1 MKNIIILIVITFSV
15 FLNAQNYIP
24 DPAFGGSGSV
34 VTNYNMYYDNDQAP
48 RNVFFEN
55 NKYIFAQKTQLS
67 CFNYDGT
74 VDFTFGTLGYSR
86 IIIPNCPTYTI
97 TIQRA
102 KIINNSILIFGK
114 SYDPNTNVFYGFIA
128 KMSIDGVFDTTF
140 GNNGI
145 ATVAIGNINND
156 PYSMGITDIVFT
168 NGNYFCLGTTIY
180 NDINGNFRKNVFI
193 VKLSSI
199 GSIDLT
205 FDPAGL
211 KKITS
216 IDGIEAQNIFEYQG
230 NLLIIGHITNNNTGN
245 ENSMA
250 FLSINQSGNFISTFG
265 TNGQKKITLSPI
277 GWRTGESFNNCKLIG
292 DDLYVMRT
300 YFSGAGTSSANILQK
315 IQKINITNLL
325 ITEISATNNDST
337 VTYVID
343 NDKIYILGCLSICQN
358 DFNIIRRNIDGTLDT
373 TFNQTGTYSY
383 SFPSPN
389 SWTTTY
395 DSATVLVKDAN
406 NGILIGGYTSAQFYT
421 TAPYR
426 GFAMLRIKDQTLSIN
441 EVSNNHFSLSPNPVQ
456 KNLNIKIPNSISI
469 DNITIFDV
477 LGKIVYS
484 ANNTLDQINLEN
496 LREGL
501 YFVKIKS
508 GAINDSF
515 KIIKKN

>member
-1 MKNIIILIVITFSV
+1 MKNIFLLIVITFSV

-24 DPAFGGSGSV
+24 DPSFGGTGSV

-55 NKYIFAQKTQLS
+55 NKYIFTQKTQLS

-74 VDFTFGTLGYSR
+74 VDYTFGTSGYSR

-97 TIQRA
+97 TIQST
-102 KIINNSILIFGK
+102 KIINNNIFIFGK
-114 SYDPNTNVFYGFIA
+114 SYDPNTSLFYGFIA
-128 KMSIDGVFDTTF
+128 KMSIDGVFDTNF

-145 ATVAIGNINND
+145 VTVAIGNTNND
-156 PYSMGITDIVFT
+156 PYSNGITDIVFK

-180 NDINGNFRKNVFI
+180 NDINGIFRKNVFI
-193 VKLSSI
+193 VKLNSI

-205 FDPAGL
+205 IDPMGL

-216 IDGIEAQNIFEYQG
+216 IDGIEAKNIFEYQG
-230 NLLIIGHITNNNTGN
+230 NLLIIGHITNNNTSN
-245 ENSMA
+245 ENS
-250 FLSINQSGNFISTFG
+250 LTLLNINQSGNLISTFG
-265 TNGQKKITLSPI
+265 VNGEKKITLSPI
-277 GWRTGESFNNCKLIG
+277 GWRTGEYFNNCKLIG

-300 YFSGAGTSSANILQK
+300 YFSGAGTPGESYWQR
-315 IQKINITNLL
+315 IQKVNITNLL
-325 ITEISATNNDST
+325 ITEISATNNSST
-337 VTYVID
+337 VAYIID
-343 NDKIYILGCLSICQN
+343 NDKIYILGCLSTCQN
-358 DFNIIRRNIDGTLDT
+358 DFNIIRRNIDGTLDD

-383 SFPSPN
+383 DFPPPN
-389 SWTTTY
+389 SFTTTY
-395 DSATVLVKDAN
+395 DSATVLVKDTN
-406 NGILIGGYTSAQFYT
+406 NAILIGGYTSAQFYT
-421 TAPYR
+421 TAPYQ
-426 GFAMLRIKDQTLSIN
+426 GFAMLRIRDQTLSTN
-441 EVSNNHFSLSPNPVQ
+441 EVRNNHFTLSPNPVQ
-456 KNLNIKIPNSISI
+456 KILNIKIPNSISI

-496 LREGL
+496 LKEGL

-515 KIIKKN
+515 KLIKKN